1 MDGFTYHDIFATK
14 GVEYLLVIVYFV
26 AFVFFTRALVP
37 TRKTG
42 GKPLRKD

>member
-26 AFVFFTRALVP
+26 AFVFFTRALGS

-42 GKPLRKD
+42 GKPVRKD